1 MTEKAF
7 WRGFGEGTQL
17 VDILD
22 KHEGEHIIVF
32 DTETT
37 GLKEEDVIIQISA
50 IKLEVEKER
59 MLSEVE
65 RLDMYI
71 NPQRKLDKIIV
82 ELTGITDEKL
92 ATAPTEKEAWPQIQK
107 FFESTTYLCGHNAA
121 TFDMRML
128 RGLYSRQGI
137 THDNWTCVD
146 TMKMAQELYH
156 KNTVGNFKLG
166 NLASHFG
173 VDFGLTF
180 HNSMDDVIATVRLL
194 RYFIEEYTEK
204 EKADPAA
211 FVKKSAKEKSIAYKS
226 YSYQTAEEN
235 SDKRKVKIKNCWPWQ
250 SDWNDPK
257 GGGPMQRLYVRL
269 WFEDRVI
276 WVKQKYPF
284 NRGEKYRGTISQV
297 DMADIERQVLAL
309 YGCEDLKALSKIRES
324 KYASFR
330 AACSK

>member
-1 MTEKAF
+1 MAEKAF

-22 KHEGEHIIVF
+22 NHVGEHIIVF

-82 ELTGITDEKL
+82 QLTGITDEKL
-92 ATAPTEKEAWPQIQK
+92 SESPTEEEAWPKIQK
-107 FFESTTYLCGHNAA
+107 FFENVQYLCGHNAA

-137 THDNWTCVD
+137 TDDNWTCID

-166 NLASHFG
+166 NLASYFG

-204 EKADPAA
+204 EKEDPKA
-211 FVKKSAKEKSIAYKS
+211 FTKKVPKEKAMAYKS
-226 YSYQTAEEN
+226 YSHQTEEN
-235 SDKRKVKIKNCWPWQ
+235 THDKRKVKIKNCWPWT
-250 SDWNDPK
+250 SEWNDPK

-276 WVKQKYPF
+276 WVNQRRPH
-284 NRGEKYRGTISQV
+284 NWGEKDRGTISQV

-309 YGCEDLKALSKIRES
+309 YGCENLEALGEVRES
-324 KYASFR
+324 KYASYR